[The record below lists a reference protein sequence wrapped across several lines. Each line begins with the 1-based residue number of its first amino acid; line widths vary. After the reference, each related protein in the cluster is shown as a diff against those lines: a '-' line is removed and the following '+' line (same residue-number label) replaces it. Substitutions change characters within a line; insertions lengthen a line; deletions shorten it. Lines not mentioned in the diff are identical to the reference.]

1 MDVVFKFLI
10 AFPDHQ
16 SVCFVLTSL
25 VANIFGCDHITS
37 YILTSLVARILVVVF
52 VFTPAPPWI
61 PHSTRLSFEVI
72 IDMIQKQRHLHMLE
86 KHYNEMSNCEV
97 RRSFRCVATT
107 LALDDERPVT
117 RSGVRQRSA
126 TYRDIC
132 GARIEMVRLLHIMEN
147 TFWGPLTSLLYGIH
161 TYFHL
166 GTGVRQLQLFPPWSA
181 LAGGWR
187 AQEDRRES
195 LGHSGGG
202 D

>member
-1 MDVVFKFLI
+1 M
-10 AFPDHQ
+10 
-16 SVCFVLTSL
+16 
-25 VANIFGCDHITS
+25 
-37 YILTSLVARILVVVF
+37 VVVF

-132 GARIEMVRLLHIMEN
+132 GLRIEMVRLLHIMEN
-147 TFWGPLTSLLYGIH
+147 TFRGPLTSLSYGILSPWDRSEA
-161 TYFHL
+161 TAALPPLERTRRWLESPRRSSRVSWPLWGRGLKRVLSVYSTAK
-166 GTGVRQLQLFPPWSA
+166 GDKSETLFGDG
-181 LAGGWR
+181 AG
-187 AQEDRRES
+187 RR
-195 LGHSGGG
+195 
-202 D
+202 